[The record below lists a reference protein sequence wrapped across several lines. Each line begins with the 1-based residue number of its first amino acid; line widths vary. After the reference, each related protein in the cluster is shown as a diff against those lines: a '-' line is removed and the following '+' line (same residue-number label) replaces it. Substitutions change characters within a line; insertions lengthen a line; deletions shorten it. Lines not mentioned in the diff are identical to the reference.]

1 MKDRKEQEAE
11 FESMGLP
18 KPTQTRV
25 EWVGKFAKLVE
36 DERTAFAK
44 SVLCTYDYEN
54 SSSQFFVRISSGE
67 LIDPYYTNADIG
79 RARLL
84 TFSFRKVN
92 AATFSAFVKYLKT
105 KKRTDYTFARR
116 LLMEKK

>member
-1 MKDRKEQEAE
+1 MKDHKEEE
-11 FESMGLP
+11 LEKMGLP
-18 KPTQTRV
+18 KPTETLIEWFGKSANKV
-25 EWVGKFAKLVE
+25 ESERTEFAKTV
-36 DERTAFAK
+36 
-44 SVLCTYDYEN
+44 SCTYDYD
-54 SSSQFFVRISSGE
+54 SLSSQFFIRISSGE

-79 RARLL
+79 RSRLS

-92 AATFSAFVKYLKT
+92 AATFNAFVKYLKT